1 MFFNPTGHEAQI
13 QPIGRDFGEVS
24 YHDDADY
31 DGDDDGCD
39 DDDDDDVD
47 EDEDG

>member
-24 YHDDADY
+24 YHDDDDDGGDDGGHDDDG
-31 DGDDDGCD
+31 DGDDACG
-39 DDDDDDVD
+39 V
-47 EDEDG
+47 